1 MANISSETAE
11 ALLTSHVPT
20 AFETDTAKQVMAKL
34 SGKEWESIGVTYVV
48 SENKVLVGVIP
59 IKKLV
64 SSPEGVTCKDLMI
77 KNPVIVFSGDDQER
91 VAYQAISNDLKSV
104 PVKDKDGKFLGVITA
119 DKIIDILH
127 QEHLEDFLRSSG
139 IRGRGA
145 RILDFLHINLWEIIK
160 ARLPWLVAGLLIGLV
175 GSFVVSRFEGTLKEH
190 TALAFFISMVAY
202 MSDSIGTQSET
213 IFIRSQAILKF
224 NIFRYVLREFV
235 IGVII
240 GSISAVLGGIAAF
253 IITGNIEIALILGIS
268 LVLSMSFATVLAC
281 LTPIVLKGLGKDPA
295 VGSGPFTTAIQD
307 MVSLLI
313 YFSVAMVLLGTIRG

>member
-1 MANISSETAE
+1 MANISSETAG

-20 AFETDTAKQVMAKL
+20 ALESDSAKSVMQKL
-34 SGKEWESIGVTYVV
+34 SREEWESISVTYVL
-48 SENKVLVGVIP
+48 SGDKQLVGIIP
-59 IKKLV
+59 IRKLV
-64 SSPEGVTCKDLMI
+64 SASEGVKCEDIMTR
-77 KNPVIVFSGDDQER
+77 NPIVVSVGDDQER
-91 VAYQAISNDLKSV
+91 VAYEAIANDLKSV
-104 PVKDKDGKFLGVITA
+104 PVKDKDGKFLGVITP

-145 RILDFLHINLWEIIK
+145 RILDFLNINLWEIIK
-160 ARLPWLVAGLLIGLV
+160 ARLPWLIAGLIIGLV
-175 GSFVVSRFEGTLKEH
+175 ASFIVSRFESTLKEH

-224 NIFRYVLREFV
+224 NVFRYVFREFV

-240 GSISAVLGGIAAF
+240 GSISAVFGGIAAF
-253 IITGNIEIALILGIS
+253 VITGNIEIALILGVS

-313 YFSVAMVLLGTIRG
+313 YFSVAMALLGTFPG

>member
-1 MANISSETAE
+1 MADITSETAG
-11 ALLTSHVPT
+11 ALLSSKVPT
-20 AFETDTAKQVMAKL
+20 AFENDSAKL
-34 SGKEWESIGVTYVV
+34 IMQKLSREEWESITLTYVL
-48 SENKVLVGVIP
+48 SEDKELVGLIP
-59 IKKLV
+59 IKRLV
-64 SSPEGVTCKDLMI
+64 SAAEGVKCGDIMI
-77 KNPVIVFSGDDQER
+77 RNPVMVAVGDDQER
-91 VAYQAISNDLKSV
+91 VAFEAISNDLKSV

-145 RILDFLHINLWEIIK
+145 RILDFLHISLWEIIK

-175 GSFVVSRFEGTLKEH
+175 GSFVVSRFEDTLKEH
-190 TALAFFISMVAY
+190 TALAFFISMIAY

-224 NIFRYVLREFV
+224 NIYRYVFRELI
-235 IGVII
+235 IGIVI
-240 GSISAVLGGIAAF
+240 GSISAILGGIAAF

-281 LTPIVLKGLGKDPA
+281 ITPIVLKGLGKDPA

-313 YFSVAMVLLGTIRG
+313 YFSVAMLLLGTLR

>member
-1 MANISSETAE
+1 MGNNSAETAG
-11 ALLTSHVPT
+11 ALLSSQVPT
-20 AFETDTAKQVMAKL
+20 AFEDDSAKL
-34 SGKEWESIGVTYVV
+34 VMRKLSKEEWETIVLTYVLS
-48 SENKVLVGVIP
+48 SEKELVGIIP
-59 IKKLV
+59 IRKLV
-64 SSPEGVTCKDLMI
+64 AAGDGVLCKDLMI
-77 KNPVIVFSGDDQER
+77 KNPVMVSVKDDQEK
-91 VAYQAISNDLKSV
+91 VAYQAIANDLKSV
-104 PVKDKDGKFLGVITA
+104 PVRDKDGKFLGVITA

-145 RILDFLHINLWEIIK
+145 RILDFLHINFWEIIK
-160 ARLPWLVAGLLIGLV
+160 ARLPWLVVGLFIGIA
-175 GSFVVSRFEGTLKEH
+175 GSFVVSRFEDTLKEH

-224 NIFRYVLREFV
+224 NVFNYVIREFL
-235 IGVII
+235 IGVVI
-240 GSISAVLGGIAAF
+240 GSIAGVLSGICAVF
-253 IITGNIEIALILGIS
+253 ITGNLEIGLILGSS

-281 LTPIVLKGLGKDPA
+281 ITPIVLKGLGKDPA

-313 YFSVAMVLLGTIRG
+313 YFSVAMLLLGTLN